1 MSRKPMRKDA
11 QALSTGQAARFC
23 YVTAETILNWIHAG
37 SLSAQRTAGGQ
48 FRILL
53 GDLRRFMT
61 EKGMDTRLL
70 EAEKDIRPYCWEFHC
85 QVSDRYGSPSLEVC
99 EECLVH
105 RSGTLNC
112 WQLHGLL
119 PITKRRFDSCEQCDY
134 FIRYGRLNES
144 EE

>member
-1 MSRKPMRKDA
+1 MPRRGTVQEA
-11 QALSTGQAARFC
+11 EALSTGQAARFC
-23 YVTAETILNWIHAG
+23 YVTAETILNWIHGG
-37 SLSAQRTAGGQ
+37 SLRAQRTAGGQ

-53 GDLRRFMT
+53 PDLRHFMA

-85 QVSDRYGSPSLEVC
+85 HMSGRYGSPSLEVC
-99 EECLVH
+99 EDCLVH

-119 PITKRRFDSCEQCDY
+119 PVTKRRVDHCERCDY
-134 FIRYGRLNES
+134 FSRYGRMAS
-144 EE
+144 KEE